1 MADNRRID
9 AADAESIGNTI
20 GRIDAARVLFKP
32 RVDAETVTLIAGAVI
47 NGLKI
52 EPASINVISDM
63 AQLPPERVKSWAT
76 QCWVNVVGEL
86 AATDAEMEKRLGEGH
101 GYVPT
106 NPAVIQLYK
115 RKLAEKFH
123 CFLWIVGWRGAF
135 GDVQNCFTIRL
146 LVLDGVIRIEDL
158 QAKLDGQPGGW
169 GVLDSTV
176 NGVRHIALATKQRI
190 KTVATNER
198 IEQAFRRRGFVDPPD
213 AANFV
218 HTEKARPLEL
228 PLNQLSIKSAAG

>member
-1 MADNRRID
+1 MAEDRRLN
-9 AADAESIGNTI
+9 AADAERIGDTI
-20 GRIDAARVLFKP
+20 GRIDVARVLFKP
-32 RVDAETVTLIAGAVI
+32 RVDGETVALIASAVI

-63 AQLPPERVKSWAT
+63 AQLPPERIRPWAT
-76 QCWVNVVGEL
+76 QCWVNTVGEL
-86 AATDAEMEKRLGEGH
+86 AATDAELQKALREGN

-106 NPAVIQLYK
+106 NPAIIQLYR

-123 CFLWIVGWRGAF
+123 CFLWIAGWRGAV
-135 GDVQNCFTIRL
+135 GDFQNCFTIRL

-158 QAKLDGQPGGW
+158 QAMHDGQPCGW
-169 GVLDSTV
+169 GVLDSAV
-176 NGVRHIALATKQRI
+176 NGVRHIALATNQRV

-213 AANFV
+213 GVNFI

-228 PLNQLSIKSAAG
+228 PLNQPSLDSAS